1 MGRLEKLIKKS
12 SLIIK
17 KMFVDSNNEPFI
29 QLQPLIVSLINVFRE
44 MVAAV
49 AVVFLALR
57 RRIFHLSLSLISSSN
72 FLN

>member
-1 MGRLEKLIKKS
+1 LEKLIKKS

-17 KMFVDSNNEPFI
+17 KNVFDVDSNNEPFI
-29 QLQPLIVSLINVFRE
+29 QLQPLIISLINVFRE

-49 AVVFLALR
+49 PVVFPALR
-57 RRIFHLSLSLISSSN
+57 RRIFHLSLSLSSSN